1 MTIMYITNIKLKD
14 VRCIKD
20 VNIDL
25 NKGSGA
31 KSWLVVVGN
40 NGVGKTSFLRSL
52 AMGLCDETGATSLFQ
67 DTSGDWIRKG
77 EDKAIIEIQLRNNR
91 ETFTITTEEIVR
103 SGKEVIKRP
112 NGTSE
117 NIPWD
122 KIFACGYGAN
132 RSIEG
137 KSVQETYAAAD
148 ALYTFFNY
156 DFKLLNPE
164 LMLRRRAKTEEDIKE
179 ICKWLADILLLKEG
193 SVDLDDSGILIRGFG
208 YDIHW
213 GSIADG
219 YEATITMILDMLG
232 WAMLAGKTKKKNTLQ
247 GIMLIDELEQHLH
260 PELRRYF
267 VAKLHNNFPNIQF
280 IATSHSPICAAGL
293 AELSDDECSLELL
306 TMREEEYVTNEPQ
319 SLMHGWRYDQVL
331 TSDAFG
337 VPSRN
342 VPTAILMDEIRE
354 LYMKDDLLK
363 NEKAKLQR
371 LLKKLKKESPIGAE
385 EESACMTREELR
397 RIREE
402 LGRHEK

>member
-1 MTIMYITNIKLKD
+1 MYITNIKLTD

-25 NKGSGA
+25 TKGSGA
-31 KSWLVVVGN
+31 KSWLVIVGN

-52 AMGLCDETGATSLFQ
+52 AMGLCDKTGATSLFQ

-77 EDKAIIEIQLRNNR
+77 EKKATIEVQLVNKG
-91 ETFTITTEEIVR
+91 TPYTITTEIENV
-103 SGKEVIKRP
+103 SGKEIIRRP
-112 NGTSE
+112 DDTSKD
-117 NIPWD
+117 IPWD
-122 KIFACGYGAN
+122 DIFACAYGAN

-137 KSVQETYAAAD
+137 DRVQERYAAAD

-193 SVDLDDSGILIRGFG
+193 SVGLDDSGIFIRKSG

-213 GSIADG
+213 GSMPDG
-219 YEATITMILDMLG
+219 YEVTITMILDMLG

-260 PELRRYF
+260 PELQRFF
-267 VAKLHNNFPNIQF
+267 VAKMHNNFPNIQF

-293 AELSDDECSLELL
+293 ADLSDNECSLELL
-306 TMREEEYVTNEPQ
+306 NMREERYVTNEPL

-331 TSDAFG
+331 TSEAFDT
-337 VPSRN
+337 PDRN
-342 VPTAILMDEIRE
+342 VETSVLMNQIRE
-354 LYMKDDLLK
+354 LYMKDRLTIK
-363 NEKAKLQR
+363 QEAKLNR
-371 LLKKLKKESPIGAE
+371 LMKKLKKESPLGAE
-385 EESACMTREELR
+385 NESACMTWQAVR
-397 RIREE
+397 RIKEE
-402 LGRHEK
+402 LGGQEK

>member
-1 MTIMYITNIKLKD
+1 MYITNIKLKD

-25 NKGSGA
+25 TKGRGA
-31 KSWLVVVGN
+31 KSWLIVVGN

-67 DTSGDWIRKG
+67 DTSGDWIRNGK
-77 EDKAIIEIQLRNNR
+77 DKAVIEIQLRNNQR
-91 ETFTITTEEIVR
+91 TFTITTEIVR
-103 SGKEVIKRP
+103 SGKVEVIKRP
-112 NGTSE
+112 NKKSE

-137 KSVQETYAAAD
+137 DRVQEMYAAAD
-148 ALYTFFNY
+148 ALYSFFNY
-156 DFKLLNPE
+156 KFSLLNPE
-164 LMLRRRAKTEEDIKE
+164 LMLRRRAKNDADIKE
-179 ICKWLADILLLKEG
+179 ICRWLDDILLLKKG
-193 SVDLDDSGILIRGFG
+193 SVNLTNSGISIRKSG

-213 GSIADG
+213 GSMADG

-232 WAMLAGKTKKKNTLQ
+232 WAMLAGRTNKKNTLQ

-260 PELRRYF
+260 PALQRFIIAR
-267 VAKLHNNFPNIQF
+267 LHDNFPNIQF

-293 AELSDDECSLELL
+293 ADIPDNEASLELL
-306 TMREEEYVTNEPQ
+306 TMREEEYVSSEPQ
-319 SLMHGWRYDQVL
+319 SVMRGWRYDQVL

-337 VPSRN
+337 VPNRN
-342 VPTAILMDEIRE
+342 VTTSELMNEIRE
-354 LYMKDDLLK
+354 LYMKDSLSNDQ
-363 NEKAKLQR
+363 NAELQR
-371 LLKKLKKESPIGAE
+371 LLTKLKKVSPVGAE
-385 EESACMTREELR
+385 EETACMTREEIR

-402 LGRHEK
+402 LGGQEK

>member
-1 MTIMYITNIKLKD
+1 MYITNIKLKD

-25 NKGSGA
+25 TKRSGA
-31 KSWLVVVGN
+31 KSWLVIVGN

-67 DTSGDWIRKG
+67 DTSGDWISKG
-77 EDKAIIEIQLRNNR
+77 KDKAAIEIQLLNNR
-91 ETFTITTEEIVR
+91 KTYTITTEIVR
-103 SGKEVIKRP
+103 SGKSEVIKRP
-112 NGTSE
+112 NSISE
-117 NIPWD
+117 NVPWE

-164 LMLRRRAKTEEDIKE
+164 LMLRRRAKTEEEIKE

-193 SVDLDDSGILIRGFG
+193 SVGLDDSGILIRKTG
-208 YDIHW
+208 YDVHW

-219 YEATITMILDMLG
+219 YEATITMIMDMLG

-260 PELRRYF
+260 PELQRFF
-267 VAKLHNNFPNIQF
+267 VAKMHTNFPNIQF

-293 AELSDDECSLELL
+293 ADLSDDECSLELL
-306 TMREEEYVTNEPQ
+306 TMREEGYVTNEPQ
-319 SLMHGWRYDQVL
+319 SIMRGWRYDQVL
-331 TSDAFG
+331 TSNAFDI
-337 VPSRN
+337 PNRN
-342 VPTAILMDEIRE
+342 VTTSELMNQIRE
-354 LYMKDDLLK
+354 LYMKDRLTKKQEAELT
-363 NEKAKLQR
+363 R
-371 LLKKLKKESPIGAE
+371 LLKKLKKVSPIGAE
-385 EESACMTREELR
+385 EENTCITREE
-397 RIREE
+397 IRQIRKE
-402 LGRHEK
+402 LGDIKK